1 MDKSLKRQLVKTIED
16 TYVSELRNK
25 YTGFMGVKAIDIF
38 HHLMEWSGKVTETDL
53 KENQNIFY

>member
-38 HHLMEWSGKVTETDL
+38 HHLME
-53 KENQNIFY
+53 